1 MPDSHRGEASRS
13 THGGPT
19 GGPGTA
25 VPPAAAPPPAAEPP
39 ASAPPAATLRAAEP
53 PAAEPQ
59 PLRRVEIVP
68 LGAAA
73 ETANVLRIAALI
85 VFATWVYIADTGGAG
100 GGGSATP
107 DLAAASAQTGGA
119 GGAVPAAGASRDL
132 MPYQRLFIS
141 LGGAEQ
147 RMFRELQEGLLEAE
161 NVRGAARGGGQWPA
175 PAVLAAQGVPPF
187 ADAAAP
193 GRPRYRWEMRHDGL
207 YVGYLGEAA
216 AAAAPAFLVV
226 VQEPDPRAPADPAA
240 PPAGAPNDEVHHRL
254 ADGTVLHVGIWMHT
268 AAPAAPAGAAGAAGA
283 AGDTGDMGDAL
294 LAAPYARGW
303 TQLLAGTG
311 R

>member
-1 MPDSHRGEASRS
+1 MPDSHRGESGRF
-13 THGGPT
+13 THDGPT
-19 GGPGTA
+19 GGPGSAEPPAA
-25 VPPAAAPPPAAEPP
+25 VPPAAAPP
-39 ASAPPAATLRAAEP
+39 
-53 PAAEPQ
+53 

-107 DLAAASAQTGGA
+107 DLAAARAQAAGA
-119 GGAVPAAGASRDL
+119 GGAVPAAGAARDL
-132 MPYQRLFIS
+132 MPYQRLFVS

-161 NVRGAARGGGQWPA
+161 NLRGAARGGGQWPA

-207 YVGYLGEAA
+207 YVGYLGEAPA
-216 AAAAPAFLVV
+216 GAAPAFLLL

-240 PPAGAPNDEVHHRL
+240 PPPGAPNDEVHHRL
-254 ADGTVLHVGIWMHT
+254 ADGTVLHVGIWMH
-268 AAPAAPAGAAGAAGA
+268 PAAPAGSAGAARA
-283 AGDTGDMGDAL
+283 TAGDAGDAGEKGDAL